1 MAMTLRLSDEQD
13 KALTEIAESLGISKN
28 SAATVAIEAFINQ
41 ESQRLKIREA
51 FALVNKRDAKLLK
64 RLGDK

>member
-51 FALVNKRDAKLLK
+51 FALVNDRDAKLIK

>member
-51 FALVNKRDAKLLK
+51 FTLVNKRDAKLLK

>member
-13 KALTEIAESLGISKN
+13 KALTKIAESLGISKN
-28 SAATVAIEAFINQ
+28 TAATVAIEAFINQ

-51 FALVNKRDAKLLK
+51 FALVAKRDDKLLQ

>member
-41 ESQRLKIREA
+41 ESQKLKIREA
-51 FALVNKRDAKLLK
+51 FALVAKRDDKLLQ

>member
-51 FALVNKRDAKLLK
+51 FALVNKRDAKLLE
-64 RLGDK
+64 RL

>member
-41 ESQRLKIREA
+41 ESQKLKIREA

>member
-28 SAATVAIEAFINQ
+28 SAATVAIEASINQ

-51 FALVNKRDAKLLK
+51 FALVNKRDAKLIK

>member
-1 MAMTLRLSDEQD
+1 MAMTLRLSGEQD

-51 FALVNKRDAKLLK
+51 FALVNKRDAKLIK

>member
-1 MAMTLRLSDEQD
+1 MAITIRLSEEQD

-51 FALVNKRDAKLLK
+51 FALVNKRDAKLLE
-64 RLGDK
+64 RL

>member
-41 ESQRLKIREA
+41 ESQRRKIREA

>member
-51 FALVNKRDAKLLK
+51 FALVNKRDAKLLQ
-64 RLGDK
+64 RL